1 MPNTELQK
9 YKYFSALATPAL
21 NYFTV
26 SKLKS
31 NFKSRSALGAASF
44 RRHLVINSYIC
55 FFICKRATPCREE
68 RTRPDKNTNLT
79 FLPHGQTALGI
90 TLLLHDCHTW
100 LRHFRFNT
108 FASF

>member
-31 NFKSRSALGAASF
+31 NFKSRSALGARHSAASTGIKTKNP
-44 RRHLVINSYIC
+44 LC
-55 FFICKRATPCREE
+55 RAAEGE
-68 RTRPDKNTNLT
+68 M
-79 FLPHGQTALGI
+79 GMVGGI
-90 TLLLHDCHTW
+90 GK
-100 LRHFRFNT
+100 
-108 FASF
+108 

>member
-1 MPNTELQK
+1 MQLADVLIIGIANYASNTELQK

-31 NFKSRSALGAASF
+31 NFKSRSVLGGAAF
-44 RRHLVINSYIC
+44 CCHLVIKSYIR

-68 RTRPDKNTNLT
+68 RARPDPTRIPT
-79 FLPHGQTALGI
+79 
-90 TLLLHDCHTW
+90 
-100 LRHFRFNT
+100 
-108 FASF
+108 

>member
-31 NFKSRSALGAASF
+31 NFKSRAALGGASF
-44 RRHLVINSYIC
+44 CRLNR
-55 FFICKRATPCREE
+55 CKNEE
-68 RTRPDKNTNLT
+68 PP
-79 FLPHGQTALGI
+79 LPGGRGGNGDGRGNWKTKAKHCSMSG
-90 TLLLHDCHTW
+90 
-100 LRHFRFNT
+100 F
-108 FASF
+108 SFGGS